1 MEIIPAID
9 ILGGRCVRLYQGDY
23 EQETVFDDDPVA
35 VAVRWA
41 QEGATRIHVVDLDG
55 AREGRP
61 VNLDLVRAIVRTVD
75 CSVQVG
81 GGVRDLATLGLLL
94 DAGLDRVVL
103 GTAAVRD
110 TTLLTE
116 AVAMARDRLI
126 VSVDARDGLV
136 RVAGW
141 TEGSELQAISLIERV
156 GGLGVRRVVY
166 TDITRDG
173 THQGPN
179 IEMYRRLTGAT
190 SLKVIAAGG
199 VSSLDDLHRLA
210 ACGVEAAIV
219 GRALYT
225 GDISLR
231 EAIGSA
237 L

>member
-23 EQETVFDDDPVA
+23 TQETVFDEDPVA

-41 QEGATRIHVVDLDG
+41 QEGARRIHVVDLDG

-61 VNLDLVRAIVRTVD
+61 VNIDLVRAIVRTVD
-75 CSVQVG
+75 CSVQMG
-81 GGVRDLATLGLLL
+81 GGVRDLTTLGMLL

-110 TTLLTE
+110 TTLLRE

-141 TEGSELQAISLIERV
+141 TEGSALQAVALIEQV
-156 GGLGVRRVVY
+156 AALGVRRVVY

-179 IEMYRRLTGAT
+179 IAMYRRLTGAT

-199 VSSLDDLHRLA
+199 VASIEDLHGLA

-225 GDISLR
+225 GDITLR
-231 EAIGSA
+231 DA
-237 L
+237 LGIAR